1 LQFSAG
7 PYFAVGIGGSL
18 KHDFTFEEN
27 GREVT
32 SRKYFNESSY
42 KLKPVYGKVN
52 QELYEEF
59 TEDNQLYEMY
69 RAFDFGVNFGLGYK
83 IDGLLFNIGYSLG
96 LVNLNPDYE
105 SDILTNIFYGRE
117 VDSETYTENFVKKN
131 RVFTFSVAYL
141 FN

>member
-1 LQFSAG
+1 FSTG

-18 KHDFTFEEN
+18 KHDYTYEEN
-27 GREVT
+27 GREV
-32 SRKYFNESSY
+32 SSKRLFDESSY
-42 KLKPVYGKVN
+42 KLKPVYGKVD

-59 TEDNQLYEMY
+59 MEDNQLYELY
-69 RAFDFGVNFGLGYK
+69 RAFDFGLNFGLGYEFE
-83 IDGLLFNIGYSLG
+83 GFLFNIGYSLG

-105 SDILTNIFYGRE
+105 PGIFSNNWYAPDVDSDIF
-117 VDSETYTENFVKKN
+117 TENFVKKN